1 MNDVPPLNWRR
12 VVAAKEN
19 SKSEDDSRLGEA
31 SNDLD
36 DNVFE
41 PIAFIIASYKPR
53 STQLRCRHFCRPQ
66 WPYSYRVAAS
76 PQWQLLSYF
85 EVAGQPASTARTGSD
100 YRSNC
105 RRRRLTFRSRLEAQ
119 ATDRATDCSRPTEP
133 GTAQSLEQLLLH
145 CH

>member
-1 MNDVPPLNWRR
+1 MNDLPRVNWRR
-12 VVAAKEN
+12 VVGATNN
-19 SKSEDDSRLGEA
+19 SKSENDFRLGEA

-41 PIAFIIASYKPR
+41 PIALIIASYKPR
-53 STQLRCRHFCRPQ
+53 LTQLRWRHFCRPQ

-85 EVAGQPASTARTGSD
+85 EVAGQLASTARPGSD
-100 YRSNC
+100 SRSNC

-119 ATDRATDCSRPTEP
+119 ATGRAMGCSRPTEP
-133 GTAQSLEQLLLH
+133 ATAQSLEQLLLH